1 MTIWQHG
8 IKATWHRGNE
18 AQRQYGIKATWH
30 KGNIAQ
36 RQYGIDAVGSKAVGS
51 KFL

>member
-1 MTIWQHG
+1 M
-8 IKATWHRGNE
+8 ATWHRGNE

-30 KGNIAQ
+30 KGNMAQ
-36 RQYGIDAVGSKAVGS
+36 RQNGIDAVGSKAVGS